1 MTRSALGILL
11 AAALFMLV
19 GCGESSAPTAQL
31 AAPDE
36 TGILKVATRNGAT
49 TYYFN
54 RHENPAG
61 PEFDLTRRFA
71 EDRGWE
77 IEWSVFDS
85 TSQVLEALE
94 AGRVHLAAAGL
105 TQLPS
110 RDQRFT
116 PGPGHTG
123 IVEQLVCHRDMRPL
137 PRQIEELTGVE
148 IRVTAASS
156 YSQQLTSLVNEQTG
170 ISFEEDPR
178 STEVLLEA
186 VANRTLDCTVA
197 DSNIVRV
204 VRRHFPHLEV
214 AMNLTAGSTLG
225 WYLPNGLE
233 ALADQATDWMDSDA
247 GHAAIEAMNERYYDY
262 IGEFDFVDLRALNRR
277 IDDRLPNFIDLF
289 LEAERSTGMSADLLA
304 ALAYQESHWDPSAV
318 SPTGVRGIMML
329 TRNTAESLGVANR
342 LDPKA
347 AIDGGAR
354 YLADR
359 HARLPEDI
367 PEPDRTYLALAS
379 YNIGRGHLL
388 DARELARSLGK
399 NPDSWEDMKE
409 VLPLKA
415 DKRYYPQTRYG
426 YARGYEPVHY
436 VKRIRNYMDIIA
448 PAIDPYELAK
458 ADTQAAQAQSE
469 DASQA
474 PRASQDG

>member
-1 MTRSALGILL
+1 MTRSALGTLL

-156 YSQQLTSLVNEQTG
+156 YSHQLTSLVNEQTG

-409 VLPLKA
+409 ILPLKA

-448 PAIDPYELAK
+448 PAIDPYELAE
-458 ADTQAAQAQSE
+458 ADTQAAQALSE